1 MMLSAFVRT
10 ADHDGAHGLWIGEKD
25 LDVLNDGI
33 HTLPNG
39 MPNATGKCF
48 LRCFLREY
56 KRVLQIS
63 GKLFI
68 FRYERWYIGIG
79 IALQQCFTVQ
89 IKGGA
94 SLYFDKNIFPP
105 QIIQHTT
112 DISTVK
118 IQIETDGK
126 GVGIDTSIFFI
137 RNSDGCD
144 FCNMLQK
151 LTSS

>member
-1 MMLSAFVRT
+1 MLSAFVRT

-68 FRYERWYIGIG
+68 FRYERLIYRNWDSASAVFY
-79 IALQQCFTVQ
+79 
-89 IKGGA
+89 GA
-94 SLYFDKNIFPP
+94 DKRW
-105 QIIQHTT
+105 
-112 DISTVK
+112 
-118 IQIETDGK
+118 
-126 GVGIDTSIFFI
+126 GVPVF
-137 RNSDGCD
+137 
-144 FCNMLQK
+144 
-151 LTSS
+151 